1 LISEDQIHGQNKF
14 NRTSITDGDGVKDP
28 FTFWRTLP
36 HRINVKLTLIFLLVG
51 LVAPTIGIGYFYLVA
66 ISLIPQ
72 NTEFFAQQQ
81 TLLDGA
87 AFLIILLIAVNTMIL
102 GLYISRSFTKPLQEF
117 LRATQE
123 LEKGNFS
130 VRANIKTNDE
140 LALLS
145 DAFNKSASALE
156 KMEEERQQLDKAK
169 SEFLSIVS
177 HELRTPITPLKAQLQ
192 MLQQEYFGKLTEKQE
207 QSLTVIL
214 RNAERLNK
222 IIEDFLEVS
231 RIEAARLKF
240 VFKQVSP
247 LELIQETV
255 RFMEGFAKEKNISL
269 VVGTEQLPDIE
280 ADPDRISQVLRNLI
294 HNAIKFS
301 PQNSTIEIHANLQKD
316 HLRFGV
322 QDQGVGLTPED
333 QIRVFEPFYQVAGTL
348 SRNYGGTGLGLTICR
363 GIIEAQKGKIWVE
376 SKPEQGCSFYFT
388 VPLKPIIDIEPI
400 KVLFSSKSAIE
411 KNLQKEFMVALGPM
425 GIVEY
430 NELKNKHAL
439 GKQDLLDYITSL
451 EDQSILRHAPA
462 QAFKKNIGK
471 IFGED
476 EMREEKEKIHEE
488 KNIER
493 SVTQ

>member
-1 LISEDQIHGQNKF
+1 VKEPFSF
-14 NRTSITDGDGVKDP
+14 RRT
-28 FTFWRTLP
+28 FF

-51 LVAPTIGIGYFYLVA
+51 LVAPAIGIGYFYLVA
-66 ISLIPQ
+66 NSLLPQ
-72 NTEFFAQQQ
+72 NSELFPQQQ
-81 TLLDGA
+81 MLLDGA
-87 AFLIILLIAVNTMIL
+87 ALLIILLIAVNMTIL
-102 GLYISRSFTKPLQEF
+102 GIYISRSFTRPLKEF
-117 LRATQE
+117 FRATQE

-130 VRANIKTNDE
+130 VRANIKTDDE
-140 LALLS
+140 LSQLS
-145 DAFNKSASALE
+145 DALNKSAFALG

-192 MLQQEYFGKLTEKQE
+192 MLQQEYFGPLTEKQHE
-207 QSLTVIL
+207 SLTVIL
-214 RNAERLNK
+214 RNSERLNK

-240 VFKQVSP
+240 AFKKVTP

-269 VVGTEQLPDIE
+269 VVDTEQLPDFE

-316 HLRFGV
+316 FICFSI
-322 QDQGVGLTPED
+322 QDQGVGLTHED
-333 QIRVFEPFYQVAGTL
+333 QIRVFEPFYQVAGSL

-363 GIIEAQKGKIWVE
+363 GIIEAQKGKIWVD
-376 SKPEQGCSFYFT
+376 SKPGQGSAFYFT
-388 VPLKPIIDIEPI
+388 VPLKPIIDVEPI
-400 KVLFSSKSAIE
+400 KVLFSAKTEIE
-411 KNLQKEFMVALGPM
+411 RRLQEEFKIALGPM

-439 GKQDLLDYITSL
+439 GRQDLIDYITSL
-451 EDQSILRHAPA
+451 EDQCILRPSPA
-462 QAFKKNIGK
+462 QEFKKNVGK

-476 EMREEKEKIHEE
+476 EKKVDKEKMHEV
-488 KNIER
+488 KNMENR
-493 SVTQ
+493 VMQ

>member
-1 LISEDQIHGQNKF
+1 MKE
-14 NRTSITDGDGVKDP
+14 P
-28 FTFWRTLP
+28 FTLWKTLL

-51 LVAPTIGIGYFYLVA
+51 IVGPAIGIGYFYLVA
-66 ISLIPQ
+66 SSLLPQ

-81 TLLDGA
+81 ILLDGA
-87 AFLIILLIAVNTMIL
+87 AILIILLIAVNTTIL
-102 GLYISRSFTKPLQEF
+102 GIYISRSFSKPIQEF

-145 DAFNKSASALE
+145 DAFNKSALSLG

-192 MLQQEYFGKLTEKQE
+192 MLQQEYFGKLTEKQQ
-207 QSLTVIL
+207 QSLTVII

-240 VFKQVSP
+240 VFKQVNI

-255 RFMEGFAKEKNISL
+255 RFMEGFAREKNISL
-269 VVGTEQLPDIE
+269 MVKTEQLPDIE

-301 PQNSTIEIHANLQKD
+301 PENSTIEIHADLQ
-316 HLRFGV
+316 
-322 QDQGVGLTPED
+322 
-333 QIRVFEPFYQVAGTL
+333 
-348 SRNYGGTGLGLTICR
+348 
-363 GIIEAQKGKIWVE
+363 
-376 SKPEQGCSFYFT
+376 
-388 VPLKPIIDIEPI
+388 
-400 KVLFSSKSAIE
+400 
-411 KNLQKEFMVALGPM
+411 
-425 GIVEY
+425 
-430 NELKNKHAL
+430 
-439 GKQDLLDYITSL
+439 
-451 EDQSILRHAPA
+451 
-462 QAFKKNIGK
+462 
-471 IFGED
+471 
-476 EMREEKEKIHEE
+476 
-488 KNIER
+488 
-493 SVTQ
+493 

>member
-1 LISEDQIHGQNKF
+1 MNE
-14 NRTSITDGDGVKDP
+14 P
-28 FTFWRTLP
+28 FAFWRTLFQ
-36 HRINVKLTLIFLLVG
+36 RINVKLTLTFLLLG

-66 ISLIPQ
+66 SSLLPQ
-72 NTEFFAQQQ
+72 NTELFAEQQM
-81 TLLDGA
+81 LLDGA
-87 AFLIILLIAVNTMIL
+87 ALIIIILIAVNTTIL
-102 GLYISRSFTKPLQEF
+102 GLYISRSFTKPIQEF
-117 LRATQE
+117 LRATRE

-130 VRANIKTNDE
+130 VRSNIKTNDE
-140 LALLS
+140 LSLLS
-145 DAFNKSASALE
+145 DAFNKSALSLG

-192 MLQQEYFGKLTEKQE
+192 MLQQEYFGKLTDKQQ
-207 QSLTVIL
+207 QSLTVII

-240 VFKQVSP
+240 VFKQVSIP
-247 LELIQETV
+247 ELTQETV
-255 RFMEGFAKEKNISL
+255 RFMEGFAKEKNIAL
-269 VVGTEQLPDIE
+269 VVVAEQLPDIE

-301 PQNSTIEIHANLQKD
+301 PQSSTIEIHANLQKD
-316 HLRFGV
+316 QVRFGV
-322 QDQGVGLTPED
+322 LDQGVGLSPED
-333 QIRVFEPFYQVAGTL
+333 QIRVFEPFYQVAGSL

-376 SKPEQGCSFYFT
+376 SKPGQGSAFYFT
-388 VPLKPIIDIEPI
+388 IPLKPIVDVEPI

-411 KNLQKEFMVALGPM
+411 KKLQEEFMVALGPM
-425 GIVEY
+425 GIVEF
-430 NELKNKHAL
+430 NEQKHKHAL

-451 EDQSILRHAPA
+451 EDQNILRHAPA

-476 EMREEKEKIHEE
+476 EMREEKEKSHDE
-488 KNIER
+488 KIIDR
-493 SVTQ
+493 RMPR

>member
-1 LISEDQIHGQNKF
+1 
-14 NRTSITDGDGVKDP
+14 VKEP
-28 FTFWRTLP
+28 FTFGRNFF
-36 HRINVKLTLIFLLVG
+36 HRIDVKLTLIFLAVG

-66 ISLIPQ
+66 SSMLPQ
-72 NTEFFAQQQ
+72 NTEFFTEQQM
-81 TLLDGA
+81 LLDGA
-87 AFLIILLIAVNTMIL
+87 ALMIILLIAVNMTIL
-102 GLYISRSFTKPLQEF
+102 GVYISRSFTRPLKEF
-117 LRATQE
+117 FHATQE

-130 VRANIKTNDE
+130 VRSNIKTNDE
-140 LALLS
+140 LSQLS
-145 DAFNKSASALE
+145 DAFNRSAFALG

-192 MLQQEYFGKLTEKQE
+192 MLQQEYFGPLTDKQQ
-207 QSLTVIL
+207 QSLSVVL

-240 VFKQVSP
+240 VFKPVTL

-269 VVGTEQLPDIE
+269 VVMSEPLPDIE

-301 PQNSTIEIHANLQKD
+301 PQNSTIEIYANLQKNYV
-316 HLRFGV
+316 RFGV
-322 QDQGVGLTPED
+322 TDQGVGLTSED

-363 GIIEAQKGKIWVE
+363 GIVEAQKGKIWVE
-376 SKPEQGCSFYFT
+376 SKPGQGSSFYFT
-388 VPLKPIIDIEPI
+388 VPLQPIVDIEPI
-400 KVLFSSKSAIE
+400 KVLFSSKTEIE
-411 KNLQKEFMVALGPM
+411 QKLQEEFKIALGPM

-430 NELKNKHAL
+430 HELKNKHAL
-439 GKQDLLDYITSL
+439 GRQDLFDYITSL

-462 QAFKKNIGK
+462 QAFKKNVGK
-471 IFGED
+471 VFGED
-476 EMREEKEKIHEE
+476 EKKIDKEKMHDTTDMEGRMI
-488 KNIER
+488 
-493 SVTQ
+493 Q

>member
-1 LISEDQIHGQNKF
+1 MVRNALHQQLE
-14 NRTSITDGDGVKDP
+14 GVDVKEP
-28 FTFWRTLP
+28 FTFWKTLLT
-36 HRINVKLTLIFLLVG
+36 HINVKLTLIFLIVG

-66 ISLIPQ
+66 SSLLPQ
-72 NTEFFAQQQ
+72 NSELFIEQQM
-81 TLLDGA
+81 LLDGA
-87 AFLIILLIAVNTMIL
+87 ALLIIILIAVNSTIL
-102 GLYISRSFTKPLQEF
+102 GLYISRSFTRPIQEF
-117 LRATQE
+117 LRATRE

-130 VRANIKTNDE
+130 VRSNIKTNDE

-145 DAFNKSASALE
+145 DAFNKSAFYLE

-192 MLQQEYFGKLTEKQE
+192 MLQQEYFGKLNEKQL

-240 VFKQVSP
+240 VFKQVNVP
-247 LELIQETV
+247 ELIQETV
-255 RFMEGFAKEKNISL
+255 RFMEGFAKEKNITL
-269 VVGTEQLPDIE
+269 VFATEQLPDIE
-280 ADPDRISQVLRNLI
+280 ADPDRISQVLRNLV

-301 PQNSTIEIHANLQKD
+301 PQNSTIQVHANLQKD
-316 HLRFGV
+316 HVRFGV
-322 QDQGVGLTPED
+322 IDQGVGLSPED

-348 SRNYGGTGLGLTICR
+348 SRSYGGTGLGLTICR

-376 SKPEQGCSFYFT
+376 SKPGQGSAFYFT
-388 VPLKPIIDIEPI
+388 VPMKPIVDIEPI

-411 KNLQKEFMVALGPM
+411 KKLQDEFMVALGPM

-430 NELKNKHAL
+430 NELKNNHAL

-462 QAFKKNIGK
+462 QSFKKNIGK
-471 IFGED
+471 VFGED
-476 EMREEKEKIHEE
+476 EMREEKEKQRDE
-488 KNIER
+488 KYLDR
-493 SVTQ
+493 RVPR